1 MSSDSEPRVKKGGAA
16 RVCEAAPRRGRT
28 MSRPAGMPARPRFP
42 SCFLLVTLRFPGW
55 RGAIPIVFPLFV
67 LEDLLESAGY
77 LMSVLFF
84 LCPALCRKARVDLG
98 KGRHSLRGAAA
109 AEGGHCS
116 YACDS
121 CADASGP
128 RVEHGRKRERFSIEF
143 GPSWLFGLARV
154 VRTLRYQ
161 GGFTLVEV
169 SEGSSGTE
177 IAVRLV

>member
-1 MSSDSEPRVKKGGAA
+1 MLSNSEPRVKEGGAA

-42 SCFLLVTLRFPGW
+42 SCFLLMTLRFPAW

-84 LCPALCRKARVDLG
+84 LCPALPQKARVDLG
-98 KGRHSLRGAAA
+98 KARHSLRGAAA
-109 AEGGHCS
+109 EGGRCS
-116 YACDS
+116 YAQGL
-121 CADASGP
+121 CADTLGP
-128 RVEHGRKRERFSIEF
+128 TVEHSQKRERFSIEF
-143 GPSWLFGLARV
+143 GPSWLFALARV

-161 GGFTLVEV
+161 GRFTLVEV